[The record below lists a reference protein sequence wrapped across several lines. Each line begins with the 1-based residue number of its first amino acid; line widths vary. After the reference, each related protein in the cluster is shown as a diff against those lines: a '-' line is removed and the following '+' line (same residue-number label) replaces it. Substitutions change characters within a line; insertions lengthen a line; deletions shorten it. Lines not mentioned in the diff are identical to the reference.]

1 MDFGSIV
8 IANRSYRRFDQSVAI
23 SQETLRE
30 LVGLTTRV
38 PSAMNAQALRYI
50 LINDAQKN
58 ATIFENLAWAAALP
72 DWPGPSEGER
82 PSAYV
87 VVLTDTRIKS
97 MPDVDAGIAMQTML
111 LGAAERGLGGCMFG
125 SIRKAA
131 VVEALQIPEHVELR
145 WIVALGKPVEKVVLE
160 PMGAAGSTKY
170 HRDADRTHYVP
181 KRSLD
186 DLILQIGER

>member
-1 MDFGSIV
+1 MDFGTIV
-8 IANRSYRRFDQSVAI
+8 AANRSYRRFDQSVEI

-58 ATIFENLAWAAALP
+58 AAIFENLAWAAALP

-87 VVLTDTRIKS
+87 VVLTDTRIES
-97 MPDVDAGIAMQTML
+97 LPDVDAGIAMQTIL

-131 VVEALQIPEHVELR
+131 VTEALQIPEHFELR
-145 WIVALGKPVEKVVLE
+145 WIIALGKPIEKVVLE
-160 PMGAAGSTKY
+160 PMGADGSTKY
-170 HRDADRTHYVP
+170 HRDADGTHVVP
-181 KRSLD
+181 KRSLE
-186 DLILQIGER
+186 DLIL